1 MVDTKHDIL
10 IVDDDL
16 SVRLSLS
23 FLLGK
28 GGYTPRLAENGLE
41 ALARIQEQV
50 PHILLSDLNMP
61 KMSGFELLALV
72 RSRFPQIQVIA
83 MSGEFSGTGIPPGVA
98 ADAFYEKG
106 NSPRLL
112 LTIVD
117 TMRQSESPVLIH
129 TPYPLASAW
138 APRNGKLFPGKL
150 NATIFCPE
158 CRRTFSLTIGETT
171 SELCETTCAYCG
183 VSICYVSAPPLLR
196 EASRIFPRTP
206 GIGIPSPLSMPDYQ

>member
-23 FLLGK
+23 FLLGN
-28 GGYTPRLAENGLE
+28 GGFTPRLAEDGLE
-41 ALARIQEQV
+41 ALARIQEHV

-61 KMSGFELLALV
+61 KMSGFELLAIV
-72 RSRFPQIQVIA
+72 RDKFPQIQVIA
-83 MSGEFSGTGIPPGVA
+83 MSGGFSGTGIPPGVA

-117 TMRQSESPVLIH
+117 AMRHSISPVLINTSH
-129 TPYPLASAW
+129 PLASVW
-138 APRNGKLFPGKL
+138 VPRSSQIVSGKI
-150 NATIFCPE
+150 NATISCPK
-158 CRRTFSLTIGETT
+158 CLRAFSLSISNVT

-183 VSICYVSAPPLLR
+183 VSMYYVSAPPVLHG
-196 EASRIFPRTP
+196 ASRIFPRTP
-206 GIGIPSPLSMPDYQ
+206 GAVIPSPLSIPDYP